1 MRFLQGLLLVVGSLA
16 LGTVA
21 GFFAVALLMDRM
33 IPVRGEPSTRGYGS
47 FIGGLFCGA
56 PLGTL
61 VGLVGS
67 IGWLRAQDEP
77 RPWSRFVWL
86 GVLLGFVAG
95 LVVTYR
101 WDERGG
107 IGGWWV
113 ASLVV
118 PACGTVG
125 GILAGLALAVRDAVA
140 DAR

>member
-1 MRFLQGLLLVVGSLA
+1 MRFFQGFLLVVGSMA

-21 GFFAVALLMDRM
+21 GLFAVTLLMDRM

-47 FIGGLFCGA
+47 LVGGLFCGA

-61 VGLVGS
+61 VALAGS
-67 IGWLRAQDEP
+67 IGWLRSRDEP
-77 RPWSRFVWL
+77 RLWSPFVWL
-86 GVLLGFVAG
+86 GVLLGLIAG
-95 LVVTYR
+95 LVVSYR

-113 ASLVV
+113 ASLVL

-125 GILAGLALAVRDAVA
+125 GILAGLALAVRNAVEET
-140 DAR
+140 R